1 MTLCPT
7 RYREHNE
14 PSVLNLVLTNSDII
28 EDLEYLSPIGKS
40 DHVLLG
46 FTCTIESELLQN
58 ATKFNYIP
66 KETTMTLGTIWTE
79 TGPMNYLY
87 LVMT

>member
-14 PSVLNLVLTNSDII
+14 PSVLDLVLTNSDII

-58 ATKFNYIP
+58 LTTP
-66 KETTMTLGTIWTE
+66 KETMTISGTIWTK
-79 TGPMNYLY
+79 TGQINYLY
-87 LVMT
+87 LVTT